1 MPVTAT
7 TTAGAGRQSTI
18 SSTSSLLDLQSS
30 SLWDHNSTPSFHEY
44 DFGFDVHAQC
54 SVSSAAD
61 SLFPL
66 DAFTAPV
73 QQVPFQNSPDW
84 YLPQTDSFEFLTWND
99 PSIGEDLSLGSSLP
113 IAASV
118 SLSNDNLLG
127 QSDVGSIDNMS
138 QSHSFLDNQTHR
150 AISTEQSSPT
160 SSNPKSTSSPTH
172 SSPPSPPS
180 PSPKTQ
186 TPTSSS
192 STISRVEKRK
202 LNTLAARR
210 YRQKRVD
217 QMSSLE
223 AALKEVERE
232 RDALKVRVAKLEG
245 ETDILKSLLSK
256 KN

>member
-7 TTAGAGRQSTI
+7 TTATAGRQSTI
-18 SSTSSLLDLQSS
+18 GFYAPQQSVYSTQL
-30 SLWDHNSTPSFHEY
+30 FHEY
-44 DFGFDVHAQC
+44 DFGFDVNAQC

-73 QQVPFQNSPDW
+73 QEVLFQNSPDW

-99 PSIGEDLSLGSSLP
+99 PSIGGHLSLDSSFP
-113 IAASV
+113 IAAGASIG
-118 SLSNDNLLG
+118 NDNFLG

-150 AISTEQSSPT
+150 AISTDQSSPT

-172 SSPPSPPS
+172 SSPPSP

>member
-1 MPVTAT
+1 MPVAAT

-18 SSTSSLLDLQSS
+18 GFYAPQQSL
-30 SLWDHNSTPSFHEY
+30 FHEY
-44 DFGFDVHAQC
+44 DFGFDVNAQC

-99 PSIGEDLSLGSSLP
+99 PSIGGDLSLDSSFP
-113 IAASV
+113 IAAGASIG
-118 SLSNDNLLG
+118 NDNFLG

-150 AISTEQSSPT
+150 AISTDQSSPT

-180 PSPKTQ
+180 PKTQ

-192 STISRVEKRK
+192 STVSRVEKRK